1 MNDKKH
7 RIMKQ
12 YVLYL
17 LLLIAVPA
25 TAQNGFFG
33 RDPHYSS
40 HSFSGEHQRG
50 PLIPPGRSIRLDV
63 PGMHPQDF
71 NEAVRVIND
80 ENFDERRL
88 KVAKQI
94 VATNPM
100 SAKQIAQ
107 VCTLFSFEAN
117 RLDFAKYAYHH
128 CVDKNRY
135 FVIYGVFNFEASKDE
150 LYKYIQ
156 EHNR

>member
-1 MNDKKH
+1 MKK
-7 RIMKQ
+7 

-25 TAQNGFFG
+25 TAQNGMFG
-33 RDPHYSS
+33 KDPHGSS
-40 HSFSGEHQRG
+40 RTVSGEHQRG
-50 PLIPPGRSIRLDV
+50 PLIPPGRALRIETL
-63 PGMHPQDF
+63 GMHPHDF
-71 NEAVRVIND
+71 DDALRQIDN

-88 KVAKQI
+88 KLAKQI
-94 VATNPM
+94 VASNPM

-117 RLDFAKYAYHH
+117 RLDFAKYAYRH

-135 FVIYGVFNFEASKDE
+135 FLIYGVFNFEASKDE
-150 LYKYIQ
+150 LYKFIQ